1 MVAGP
6 HAKTQANMLGR
17 VKVQNE
23 CIKKK
28 NEQRTLVTW
37 VLNNPDKCG
46 ALSDLI
52 HNGQLDMYINGHIND
67 PKAQKPLLRKCHMW
81 ERVAN
86 EDQKRVLFND
96 KHMPSETAKKLARTT
111 IDKNKLW
118 VFLTARKKKGP
129 INSNMTHKEL
139 WNLMDNRIFA
149 VGPRSQSLVV
159 EKDHI
164 VWEKCGPWDTSGRT
178 ENGQVVVQHRYIDE
192 CKAHALDHLF
202 EPCYL
207 IQQVLWKTCAIN
219 MFLKHVIC

>member
-28 NEQRTLVTW
+28 TEQKTLVTW
-37 VLNNPDKCG
+37 VLNNPEKCG
-46 ALSDLI
+46 TMSDLI
-52 HNGQLDMYINGHIND
+52 NNGQLDMYINGQLLD

-111 IDKNKLW
+111 IDKSKLW

-129 INSNMTHKEL
+129 INSNMTHQEL
-139 WNLMDNRIFA
+139 WNLMDNRSPWLWRKNTLYGKSVA
-149 VGPRSQSLVV
+149 PGTQAGGLRTDASL
-159 EKDHI
+159 
-164 VWEKCGPWDTSGRT
+164 CSTDTSL
-178 ENGQVVVQHRYIDE
+178 NA
-192 CKAHALDHLF
+192 K
-202 EPCYL
+202 P
-207 IQQVLWKTCAIN
+207 
-219 MFLKHVIC
+219 MP